1 MDSFVLYSSDLIS
14 YSSWSTNTPKTL
26 VKQII
31 DAYTDLIY
39 SEVQEG
45 KTVSFLSMVTF
56 NGEKSTTERYPQG
69 YYFYEVSKKLNLDV
83 NLVSSVLTRY
93 KELIERELLSKNIV
107 VVYGLVKFTPLSSG
121 KVSVKSSTRLG
132 KNNVKVRAKLNPY
145 WFCEV
150 SKFVDMEEV

>member
-1 MDSFVLYSSDLIS
+1 MNSFVLYSSDLIS
-14 YSSWSTNTPKTL
+14 YSSWSTSTPKTL

-31 DAYTDLIY
+31 DAYTELIY
-39 SEVQEG
+39 SEVQGG
-45 KTVSFLSMVTF
+45 KSVSFLSMVTF
-56 NGEKSTTERYPQG
+56 NGEKSTTEKYPRG
-69 YYFYEVSKKLNLDV
+69 YYFYEVAKKLSLEL

-93 KELIERELLSKNIV
+93 KELIERELISKNTV

-150 SKFVDMEEV
+150 SKFVGMGEV

>member
-1 MDSFVLYSSDLIS
+1 MNSFVLYSSDLVS
-14 YSSWSTNTPKTL
+14 YSSWSTSTPKTL

-31 DAYTDLIY
+31 DAYTELIY

-45 KTVSFLSMVTF
+45 KSVSFLSMVTF
-56 NGEKSTTERYPQG
+56 NGEKSTTEKYPQG
-69 YYFYEVSKKLNLDV
+69 YYFYEVAKKLSLEL

-93 KELIERELLSKNIV
+93 KELIERELISKNTV

-132 KNNVKVRAKLNPY
+132 KNNIKVRAKLNPY

-150 SKFVDMEEV
+150 SKFVGMGEV

>member
-1 MDSFVLYSSDLIS
+1 MSFVLYSSDLIS
-14 YSSWSTNTPKTL
+14 YSSWWTSTPKAT
-26 VKQII
+26 VKSII
-31 DAYTDLIY
+31 DTYTELIY

-56 NGEKSTTERYPQG
+56 NGETSSPERYPLG
-69 YYFYEVSKKLNLDV
+69 YYCYKVAKQLGLDTKLV
-83 NLVSSVLTRY
+83 TAVLERY
-93 KELIERELLSKNIV
+93 KELIERELLTKNVV
-107 VVYGLVKFTPLSSG
+107 VVYGLVKFTPLNSG

-150 SKFVDMEEV
+150 QKFVGM

>member
-1 MDSFVLYSSDLIS
+1 MNSFVLYSSDLIS
-14 YSSWSTNTPKTL
+14 YSSWSTSTPKTL

-31 DAYTDLIY
+31 DAYTELIY

-45 KTVSFLSMVTF
+45 KSVSFLSMVTF
-56 NGEKSTTERYPQG
+56 NGEKSTTEKYPQG
-69 YYFYEVSKKLNLDV
+69 YYFYEVAKKLSLEL

-93 KELIERELLSKNIV
+93 KELIERELISKNTV

-132 KNNVKVRAKLNPY
+132 KNNIKVRAKLNPY
-145 WFCEV
+145 WFFEV
-150 SKFVDMEEV
+150 SKFVGMGEV